1 MVMKLKE
8 EEIMKKVGFN
18 IELDDWEEFK
28 KLAKQNNS
36 DTNKELR
43 KFIKEYIEKNKKQRK
58 ERV

>member
-1 MVMKLKE
+1 MKHRGE
-8 EEIMKKVGFN
+8 GMKKVGFN
-18 IELDDWEEFK
+18 IDPNDWEEFK

-43 KFIKEYIEKNKKQRK
+43 KFIKDYIEENKKQRK

>member
-1 MVMKLKE
+1 MVMKHRGE
-8 EEIMKKVGFN
+8 GMKKVGFN
-18 IELDDWEEFK
+18 IDANDWEEFK

-43 KFIKEYIEKNKKQRK
+43 KFIKDYIEENKKQKR

>member
-1 MVMKLKE
+1 
-8 EEIMKKVGFN
+8 MKKVGFN
-18 IELDDWEEFK
+18 IDPNDWEEFK

-43 KFIKEYIEKNKKQRK
+43 KFIKEYILENKKEKK